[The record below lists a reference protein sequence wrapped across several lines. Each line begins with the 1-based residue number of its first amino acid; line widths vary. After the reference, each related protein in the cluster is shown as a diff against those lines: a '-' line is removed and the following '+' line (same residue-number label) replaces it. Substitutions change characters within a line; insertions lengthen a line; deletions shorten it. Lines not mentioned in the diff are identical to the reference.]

1 MIKKKYLPTIDG
13 LRCIAIL
20 GVVIYHAQ
28 ISLGNSQILQGG
40 FLGVDIFFVIS
51 GYLISSIIF
60 TEYNKTKKFSFLN
73 FYERR
78 ARRLFPALFFMVI
91 SCILCG
97 WYYLLPSSFINLA
110 KSIIYTMSFA
120 SNYFFYKKNLEYNSD
135 ESLYEPLLHTWSLG
149 IEEQF
154 YIIFPFLLIGFLY
167 FLKKRIT
174 ISIISFFLLSIFIAE
189 WGSKNYPEAS
199 FYFIHTRAWEL
210 LVGTFIAYC
219 SIKNNKKFINKIS
232 LNLMPKIGIV
242 LILLSFV
249 FYNNNLPHPSLL
261 TLLPVIGVSLI
272 IWFCGKNEFVTR
284 ILSFKP
290 IVYIGLISYSLY
302 LWHYPVF
309 AFSRIINFTDGDI
322 YKKIIIIFSVLT
334 ISMISYHFI
343 EKPFRNKKIINKS
356 SFIKFLS
363 IALLIVVSLST
374 LIIKNN
380 GYKSRQSSI
389 LNNNLVSQKP
399 WSYLKDYSGNSC
411 FNRVSNFCNF
421 NNKNDT
427 TVFII
432 GDSHM
437 ASILFDL
444 KDRIIEKNLNFIPMT
459 NGGCWYLPAHT
470 KIDDK
475 TKKDDKFCN
484 ETYQKNV
491 KKIISKTSNSIIIFG
506 GNLPEYINSKRFTSS
521 NSIGFKK
528 DAKNGILDFA
538 NNNHDIIIIYP
549 IPTPGFN
556 VPREIIKINQKNN
569 FDLINE
575 KDNKKLTYS
584 FNNNQ
589 NFKNSYNFLNSLT
602 HENISRIYPKDIYC
616 NKFANKKC
624 ITYNNKEIFYVDDEH
639 LSVSGSKY
647 LNKSIINE
655 IEKILNDRKSN
666 L

>member
-1 MIKKKYLPTIDG
+1 
-13 LRCIAIL
+13 
-20 GVVIYHAQ
+20 
-28 ISLGNSQILQGG
+28 
-40 FLGVDIFFVIS
+40 
-51 GYLISSIIF
+51 
-60 TEYNKTKKFSFLN
+60 
-73 FYERR
+73 
-78 ARRLFPALFFMVI
+78 
-91 SCILCG
+91 
-97 WYYLLPSSFINLA
+97 
-110 KSIIYTMSFA
+110 
-120 SNYFFYKKNLEYNSD
+120 
-135 ESLYEPLLHTWSLG
+135 
-149 IEEQF
+149 
-154 YIIFPFLLIGFLY
+154 
-167 FLKKRIT
+167 
-174 ISIISFFLLSIFIAE
+174 
-189 WGSKNYPEAS
+189 
-199 FYFIHTRAWEL
+199 
-210 LVGTFIAYC
+210 
-219 SIKNNKKFINKIS
+219 
-232 LNLMPKIGIV
+232 
-242 LILLSFV
+242 
-249 FYNNNLPHPSLL
+249 
-261 TLLPVIGVSLI
+261 
-272 IWFCGKNEFVTR
+272 
-284 ILSFKP
+284 
-290 IVYIGLISYSLY
+290 
-302 LWHYPVF
+302 
-309 AFSRIINFTDGDI
+309 
-322 YKKIIIIFSVLT
+322 
-334 ISMISYHFI
+334 MISYHFI